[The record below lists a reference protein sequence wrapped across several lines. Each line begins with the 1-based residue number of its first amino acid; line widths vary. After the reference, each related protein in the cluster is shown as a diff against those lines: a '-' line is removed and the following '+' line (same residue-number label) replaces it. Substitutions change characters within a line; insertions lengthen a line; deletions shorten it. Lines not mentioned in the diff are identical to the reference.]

1 MENVEEKSVVSN
13 YDSSSINEVGII
25 IIQVF
30 YNDSNTKNS
39 SDENYS
45 IIFKKKW
52 RIEKYNSN
60 ALTAPVDVA
69 TNERTFSQLKL
80 IKNHLRSTTKH
91 NRLDSLMILSI
102 EKDLAE
108 KLNFKK

>member
-13 YDSSSINEVGII
+13 NDSSSINEVGII
-25 IIQVF
+25 IIRVF

-39 SDENYS
+39 SENYS

-60 ALTAPVDVA
+60 ALTAPVGVT
-69 TNERTFSQLKL
+69 TNERTFSKLKL